1 MLAGL
6 WPLLLALAAIVI
18 LKSRYRIRLMPQ
30 TLSFN
35 LVHIIFSTK
44 GRTPSIHDD
53 VLLGLH
59 AYMAGTVRELG
70 CVCVRV
76 GGVAD
81 HVHIALRLPP
91 TKMAAKVV
99 SEIKTGATAWMK
111 RQGVEAFAWQRGY
124 GLFSVSPA
132 DVDAVVRY
140 IDGQKAHHAKGGFED
155 ELRALCRKYH
165 VELDERYVWD

>member
-1 MLAGL
+1 
-6 WPLLLALAAIVI
+6 
-18 LKSRYRIRLMPQ
+18 MPQ

-35 LVHIIFSTK
+35 LVHIVFSTK
-44 GRTPSIHDD
+44 GRVPFINDD
-53 VLLGLH
+53 VQLTLH
-59 AYMAGTVRELG
+59 AYIAGTVRQLG
-70 CVCVRV
+70 CECVRV

-91 TKMAAKVV
+91 TKIAAKVV

-111 RQGVEAFAWQRGY
+111 RQGVVGFTWQRGY

-132 DVDAVVRY
+132 DVDAVVLY
-140 IDGQKAHHAKGGFED
+140 IDRQKAHHAKRSFED
-155 ELRALCRKYH
+155 ELRALCRRYH